1 MIVAVMSLSSLI
13 VTCHQNQQAIQKAV
27 WMLEVSGDSTTYIPV
42 HIHYPSSP
50 NAPTPALPIVKDL
63 VHLTLSTTA
72 IGPTLHGANL
82 FDSKRRK
89 TT

>member
-1 MIVAVMSLSSLI
+1 MIVAVVSLSSLI
-13 VTCHQNQQAIQKAV
+13 VTCHQNQQAIWKAV
-27 WMLEVSGDSTTYIPV
+27 WMLEVSGDSTTHIPM

-50 NAPTPALPIVKDL
+50 NAPTPVLPIVNDL
-63 VHLTLSTTA
+63 VHHTPSTTA

-82 FDSKRRK
+82 YDLKRRK